1 MTVLVLGTSAWPLS
15 PPTTSF
21 AIPAEVCDQTTH
33 GAGCGHSTALT
44 GVSGSLDLAP
54 AGRPQF
60 ERSLTRFQRFYQ
72 NKHSGRKLTWLFN
85 LCKGELKA
93 NYCRGSPTGY
103 TFQVSMYQMGI
114 LLQYNNAT
122 SYTFRDLEAST
133 QLAPDV
139 LKQVLA
145 ILTKARV
152 LLSSAEEPDESTKF
166 DLNVDFKSKKIKVN
180 LNMPLKAEQKVEQ
193 EETHRHVQEDR
204 KMLIQVRCDPLG
216 RWRRE
221 LIKLTSARKP
231 RGSPGRG
238 AAHGRRRS
246 CGS

>member
-1 MTVLVLGTSAWPLS
+1 MRQDHQWHS
-15 PPTTSF
+15 
-21 AIPAEVCDQTTH
+21 
-33 GAGCGHSTALT
+33 CGHSTALT
-44 GVSGSLDLAP
+44 GVCGSLNLSSS
-54 AGRPQF
+54 GRPQF

-85 LCKGELKA
+85 LCKGELKT

-122 SYTFRDLEAST
+122 SYTFKDLEAST

-152 LLSSAEEPDESTKF
+152 LLSSADEPDASTKF
-166 DLNVDFKSKKIKVN
+166 DLNFDFKSKKIKVN

-204 KMLIQVRCDPLG
+204 KMLIQVLRL
-216 RWRRE
+216 
-221 LIKLTSARKP
+221 A
-231 RGSPGRG
+231 GSW
-238 AAHGRRRS
+238 
-246 CGS
+246 